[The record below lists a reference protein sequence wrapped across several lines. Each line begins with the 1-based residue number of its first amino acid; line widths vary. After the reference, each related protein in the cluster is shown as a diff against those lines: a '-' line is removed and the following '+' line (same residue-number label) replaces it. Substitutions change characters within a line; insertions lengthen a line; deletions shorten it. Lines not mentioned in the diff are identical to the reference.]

1 MFKIG
6 KINSLT
12 ILERSDYGLY
22 LGVIDDTPADSPQ
35 VKHATEEL
43 GDASPTR
50 VLLPNRYCTADMTI
64 GSTLDVFVYNDSE
77 DRLVATTEKPIAM
90 VGEFAYLQVRD
101 VNRIGAFLDWGSP
114 RICLYLLPNSG
125 RVCTL
130 MAYTW
135 YMYTWTML
143 PAV

>member
-77 DRLVATTEKPIAM
+77 PSCSND
-90 VGEFAYLQVRD
+90 GEADSHGR
-101 VNRIGAFLDWGSP
+101 
-114 RICLYLLPNSG
+114 RICVLASARCQSYRSFP
-125 RVCTL
+125 
-130 MAYTW
+130 
-135 YMYTWTML
+135 
-143 PAV
+143 

>member
-22 LGVIDDTPADSPQ
+22 LGVIDDTSADSPQ

-64 GSTLDVFVYNDSE
+64 GSTLDVFVYNDLRTCKCEMSIVSE
-77 DRLVATTEKPIAM
+77 LSLTGD
-90 VGEFAYLQVRD
+90 
-101 VNRIGAFLDWGSP
+101 SP

-130 MAYTW
+130 MAYT
-135 YMYTWTML
+135 
-143 PAV
+143 